1 MEITIQGCRGS
12 YPVAYPEILRYGG
25 DTTCLE
31 VVSDDALL
39 VLDAGTGIRKINTI
53 PENIREVHLFITHLH
68 WDHIIGFPQ
77 WPLLHSHPD
86 LSFHLYGLE
95 RTHDHFYAALEQ
107 SISTPLYPRSLEDML
122 VGFHFHEL
130 LPGDRMDV
138 GNTLHV
144 QTALANHPYR
154 ALGYRIESQQGTL
167 AFIPDTAPFDR
178 YLFDDEIVLKDTSLT
193 GFEREKLVE
202 RQDQIV
208 ILAGDADWLIYDAA
222 LTPPEYEMLPHW
234 GHSTMDQAC
243 DIARQAGAKE
253 LVLFHHGPTRTDDMV
268 DNMLA
273 NQIKQNPDM
282 NLSAAYAGMQ
292 LTKLSAKEER

>member
-1 MEITIQGCRGS
+1 MDITIRGCRGS
-12 YPVAYPEILRYGG
+12 YPVVHPDILRYGG
-25 DTTCLE
+25 DTTCIE
-31 VVSDDALL
+31 IVSDDALL
-39 VLDAGTGIRKINTI
+39 VLDAGTGIRMIDSV
-53 PENIREVHLFITHLH
+53 PAGVREVHLFITHLH

-77 WPLLHSHPD
+77 WPLLHSNQKM
-86 LSFHLYGLE
+86 SFHLYGLE

-107 SISTPLYPRSLEDML
+107 SITTPLYPRNLEDML

-130 LPGDRMDV
+130 QPGERIDV
-138 GNTLHV
+138 GNSMQV

-154 ALGYRIESQQGTL
+154 ALGYRVSDENSAL

-178 YLFDDEIVLKDTSLT
+178 YLFDDEIVLKETSLT

-202 RQDQIV
+202 RQDQII

-234 GHSTMDQAC
+234 GHSTPAQAC
-243 DIARQAGAKE
+243 GIARESGARE
-253 LVLFHHGPTRTDDMV
+253 LVLFHHGPNRTDDMV
-268 DNMLA
+268 DAMLA
-273 NQIKQNPDM
+273 EQVEANPDM

-292 LTKLSAKEER
+292 LNRLSQKEGR